1 MHRLPPTRATLG
13 DPTFLTFPYQTWG
26 TRLFYEN
33 RKLGSARRV
42 VRSAAGHY
50 CCDGRFTLLARRTV
64 YHLNSLA
71 SLAGSTRSR

>member
-42 VRSAAGHY
+42 FRSAAGHY
-50 CCDGRFTLLARRTV
+50 CCDGRFTLLAGRTV
-64 YHLNSLA
+64 YHLNSLVR
-71 SLAGSTRSR
+71 LAGSTRSR

>member
-1 MHRLPPTRATLG
+1 MHRLPSTRATLG

-42 VRSAAGHY
+42 FRSAAGHY

-71 SLAGSTRSR
+71 HLAGSTRSR